1 MSKKNQIIKQIL
13 VLQIII
19 VIYTF
24 AGVAGKFAAQQEL
37 FSLQFLALYGV
48 EIAILGVYAI
58 LWQQVIK
65 RIDLSIAYANRAVA
79 IIWSLLWAVVLFN
92 EQVTLTN
99 VIGGIIIIIG
109 TIIVNGEQH
118 E

>member
-1 MSKKNQIIKQIL
+1 MLKNKQIIKQIL
-13 VLQIII
+13 VLQVIII
-19 VIYTF
+19 IYTF

-37 FSLQFLALYGV
+37 FSLPFIMMYGV

-92 EQVTLTN
+92 EQVTWTN
-99 VIGGIIIIIG
+99 VLGGVIIIIG